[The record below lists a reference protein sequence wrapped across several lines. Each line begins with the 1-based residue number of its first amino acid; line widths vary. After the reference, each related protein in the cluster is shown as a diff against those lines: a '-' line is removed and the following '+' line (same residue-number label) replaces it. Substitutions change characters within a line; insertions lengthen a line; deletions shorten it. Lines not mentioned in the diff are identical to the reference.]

1 MQKIGLIGGIGPE
14 STVSYYRQLVHGVK
28 QKQGEHSLPRI
39 SIETLSAFE
48 VFAFCKQEQ
57 YDALAEYILD
67 GIRSLAAAGAK
78 CAALTGNTPNIV
90 FDRLKASSPIPL
102 VSAIE
107 ATVAVAKARGV
118 RKVGLLGTVFT
129 MTNTFFVEPF
139 VREGIA
145 VVVPN
150 ASEIAYIHGKIES
163 ELEHG
168 IVTDETR
175 AGFVKIIEDMKA
187 RADIDQIILGC
198 TELPLLLSDDSSPVP
213 CLDTVAIHVAALV
226 EKITQDEA

>member
-28 QKQGEHSLPRI
+28 QKLGDHTLPRI
-39 SIETLSAFE
+39 SIETLNAFE
-48 VFAFCKQEQ
+48 VFAFCKQEK
-57 YDALAEYILD
+57 YDALADYVLD
-67 GIRSLAAAGAK
+67 GIHSLAAAGAK

-90 FDRLKASSPIPL
+90 LDQLKASSPIPL

-107 ATVAVAKARGV
+107 ATVAVAKTRGV

-129 MTNTFFVEPF
+129 MTNTFFVKPF
-139 VREGIA
+139 EREGIA
-145 VVVPN
+145 VAIPN
-150 ASEIAYIHGKIES
+150 TSEIEYIQGKIES

-168 IVTDETR
+168 IVTDDTR

-187 RADIDQIILGC
+187 RADIEQIILGC
-198 TELPLLLSDDSSPVP
+198 TELPLLLSDESSPVP
-213 CLDTVAIHVAALV
+213 CLDTVAIHVEALV
-226 EKITQDEA
+226 EVILQD